1 MQLRNLKGK
10 NMINIVVLLV
20 LGMGLLL
27 FSIFGFNEE
36 DKPSPI
42 PTVIREPSYS
52 FRDLEERLSTV
63 FSTIEGAGEVSVLLN
78 FTYSSTVLARDVNR
92 SESQIT
98 EFSPNAENQTRSH
111 NTVSE
116 SANYVLSAGN
126 PLVLREAERLVSGIV
141 IIAEG
146 GGNIHVVE
154 ALINAARALLG
165 IEPHRISVLTM
176 G

>member
-10 NMINIVVLLV
+10 NMVNIVVLLV
-20 LGMGLLL
+20 LGVGLLL
-27 FSIFGFNEE
+27 FSQIGFNNE
-36 DKPSPI
+36 DRDAPI
-42 PTVIREPSYS
+42 PTIIREPAYN
-52 FRDLEERLSTV
+52 FRDLEERLSSV
-63 FSTIEGAGEVSVLLN
+63 FSRIEGAGEVSVLLN
-78 FTYSSTVLARDVNR
+78 FTYSSAVLARDINR
-92 SESQIT
+92 SETQLT
-98 EFSPNAENQTRSH
+98 ENAENQVRNQHIT
-111 NTVSE
+111 NE

-154 ALINAARALLG
+154 ALTNAARALLG

-176 G
+176 GTS